1 VDDGVPAGA
10 TVRYRL
16 EAFFADGS
24 SRKVAEGAIS
34 IGANAGL
41 GRVYPNPYR
50 PRNGQALQIPYRVPS
65 ADGGKSVGLRVFDS
79 SGRLVRR
86 IDGATPA
93 GGGFGSLTWDG
104 RDDRGRLLA
113 DGVYFVRLQGPGIDD
128 ARQFILLR

>member
-1 VDDGVPAGA
+1 
-10 TVRYRL
+10 
-16 EAFFADGS
+16 
-24 SRKVAEGAIS
+24 
-34 IGANAGL
+34 
-41 GRVYPNPYR
+41 
-50 PRNGQALQIPYRVPS
+50 VPS